1 MSTLNVT
8 TAKITNLQSSG
19 GSDSSTPAQLSQ
31 GRCKAWVS
39 FNGSGTVSITDSF
52 NVSSMTDHGTGS
64 YEHHFTN
71 NMANAVYVAMANT
84 GRFAHCGGSSSNYTT
99 SSFRVSVANIGG
111 NAENRPI
118 IHAIV
123 FGDQ

>member
-31 GRCKAWVS
+31 GRCKAWVR
-39 FNGSGTVSITDSF
+39 FNGSGTVSIGDSF
-52 NVSSMTDHGTGS
+52 NVSSITDNGTGN
-64 YEHHFTN
+64 YEFALST
-71 NMANAVYVAMANT
+71 NMANINYVGIANS
-84 GRFAHCGGSSSNYTT
+84 GRFASCGNSSGKYTVGT
-99 SSFRVSVANIGG
+99 FDVIVHNINGDL
-111 NAENRPI
+111 ENRSV
-118 IHAIV
+118 IHAVI